1 MEILKL
7 KRPFDVMVLGMGI
20 DGHFASLFPDMISDK
35 NALNLSSQPEIINTH
50 VKGTPAFKRI
60 TMNLSMILESNF
72 CCLILDGD
80 DKINVYKN
88 SIFDKSVPVYYLI
101 NQNKIKIHIIKN
113 GIIENEN

>member
-1 MEILKL
+1 
-7 KRPFDVMVLGMGI
+7 
-20 DGHFASLFPDMISDK
+20 
-35 NALNLSSQPEIINTH
+35 
-50 VKGTPAFKRI
+50 
-60 TMNLSMILESNF
+60 MILESNF
-72 CCLILDGD
+72 CCLILGDD